1 LIGGCTAILC
11 NWKDLV
17 VSQTSMIGPPT
28 IIIDY
33 FPYFDLVMF
42 VIALF
47 ALTLV
52 ALMIAY
58 RRNIRSGQYWIV
70 TIAEIAVLGYGWV
83 FFYIE
88 LWGDIRTFWSIDST
102 ESNHLISSISYV
114 LSLAVT
120 LLILGFVETYR
131 SRRWSTKQKRQGAL
145 CP

>member
-1 LIGGCTAILC
+1 
-11 NWKDLV
+11 
-17 VSQTSMIGPPT
+17 
-28 IIIDY
+28 
-33 FPYFDLVMF
+33 
-42 VIALF
+42 
-47 ALTLV
+47 
-52 ALMIAY
+52 
-58 RRNIRSGQYWIV
+58 GQYWIV